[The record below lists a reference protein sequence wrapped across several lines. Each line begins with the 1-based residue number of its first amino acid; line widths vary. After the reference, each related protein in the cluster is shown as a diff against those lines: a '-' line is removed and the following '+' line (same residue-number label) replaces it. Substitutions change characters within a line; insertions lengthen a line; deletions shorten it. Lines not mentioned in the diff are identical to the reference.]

1 MTVLNEQLARIKA
14 RYLAS
19 PLPGF
24 LAWWRDELLSLLP
37 DQWRLRLWPAREQL
51 LITANGNRV
60 KLWRLSGLDAS
71 AEEVLDLDLEHDKE
85 FASDQIKQLLASYED
100 ALPQVVFC
108 LPKER
113 VLNRRL
119 TMPAAAE
126 SSLSQALAFEMD
138 KHTPFTHQDVYFDYQ
153 IVSREKDENLLA
165 IDLYVTIRESMDQL
179 TAMLDDTDVSL
190 GAVDINLAEADE
202 PPRISGVNLLPL
214 TRRQVHKSRRAVL
227 NWALAG
233 LAIILLAVVM
243 AESLYL
249 QERTILRLEEELEA
263 SQQEVRIV
271 RRLRS
276 ELDEAMAAAGF
287 LGERKQEAASLL
299 SVLGEVSELL
309 PQDTWVQR
317 MQITGTELQLQGLSG
332 GAQKLIE
339 LMNSASVLEGAYF
352 KGATTTDQRLN
363 KERYTVVANI
373 VMKPDNTQESK
384 DAATSGP

>member
-1 MTVLNEQLARIKA
+1 MNVLNEQLARIKA

-37 DQWRLRLWPAREQL
+37 DHWRLRLWPPREQL
-51 LITANGNRV
+51 LITATGSRV
-60 KLWRLSGLDAS
+60 KLWRSSGRGGH

-100 ALPQVVFC
+100 SLPQVVFC
-108 LPKER
+108 LPKEQ

-126 SSLSQALAFEMD
+126 SSLGQALAFEMD
-138 KHTPFTHQDVYFDYQ
+138 KHTPFTHQEVYFDYH

-179 TAMLDDTDVSL
+179 TALLDGTGLGL

-202 PPRISGVNLLPL
+202 APRISGVNLLPL
-214 TRRQVHKSRRAVL
+214 VRRQVHKSRRAVI

-233 LAIILLAVVM
+233 LAVILLAVVM

-271 RRLRS
+271 RRLRGD
-276 ELDEAMAAAGF
+276 LDEAMAAAGF

-373 VMKPDNTQESK
+373 VMKPENSQESK